1 MIQYNDITQL
11 ISELLFKNDCVIV
24 PNLGGFVAQS
34 YPSHFSNGS
43 SLLLPP
49 TKQILFNKNL
59 KHNDGLLVSSY
70 SEKFELSYDLAFIQ
84 IEDYKEYIQS
94 LLIVKKRF
102 ELLNLGL
109 LYVDLDN
116 EIRFESKIDVNF
128 LIDSFG
134 FQPVIAK
141 EIEKN
146 TEPFLNKTFY
156 EDRKI
161 NSTNKSSKKYSVKQ
175 IALLAVGLPI
185 TITMLVFAANSK
197 PMETIMHSSLNPFY
211 TSPKT
216 YSKLSKSDN
225 KSFFLDKISKA
236 SLIEDNKGN
245 ATFILSENG
254 VTLISS
260 NKEVDEIKEVEN
272 ISLKTSANYTSANYQ
287 VVVGCFGIES
297 NASNLIKKLK
307 SKNINAAISGINA
320 KGLHVVS
327 CGGFNAKSEAIVLV
341 NSLKNEFPN
350 AWIMAK

>member
-1 MIQYNDITQL
+1 MIQYNNITQL
-11 ISELLFKNDCVIV
+11 ITELLYKNDCVIV

-34 YPSHFSNGS
+34 YSSHFSNGS

-134 FQPVIAK
+134 FEPVIAK

-146 TEPFLNKTFY
+146 AEPFLNKTLY

-161 NSTNKSSKKYSVKQ
+161 NSTKKSSKKYSVKQ
-175 IALLAVGLPI
+175 IALLAIGLPI

-197 PMETIMHSSLNPFY
+197 PMEPIMHSSLNPFY
-211 TSPKT
+211 NSPKT
-216 YSKLSKSDN
+216 YSKLSKRDN

-245 ATFILSENG
+245 ATFILTENG

-260 NKEVDEIKEVEN
+260 NKEVEEIKKEEN
-272 ISLKTSANYTSANYQ
+272 NIVNTSANYQ